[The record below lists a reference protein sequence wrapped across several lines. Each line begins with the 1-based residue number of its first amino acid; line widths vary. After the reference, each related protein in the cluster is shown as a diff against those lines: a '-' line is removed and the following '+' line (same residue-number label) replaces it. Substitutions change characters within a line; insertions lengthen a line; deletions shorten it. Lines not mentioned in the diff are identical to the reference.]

1 MSRTRIVNISIRV
14 LDETNTIVDLEGAI
28 DLSNSHD
35 LRTKLFE
42 SLSAT
47 PRLLLNMSGIRYI
60 DSSGIATLVE
70 VFKQAQRLQ
79 KDFVLFGLDA
89 TVHKVLKLTN
99 LLGVF
104 RVFDTEA
111 HALEGS

>member
-1 MSRTRIVNISIRV
+1 MTAERRPSHR
-14 LDETNTIVDLEGAI
+14 LEGAI
-28 DLSNSHD
+28 DLSNSHN

-42 SLSAT
+42 RLSTT
-47 PRLLLNMSGIRYI
+47 PQLLLNMSRIQYI

-70 VFKQAQRLQ
+70 VLKQTRTLQ
-79 KDFVLFGLDA
+79 KDFALFGLDA